1 MNNSKSHPFTFL
13 LLVLLLGSCSKKE
26 TYYTT
31 EELQLKTDSI
41 IRSKTAALEKAAK
54 EDFNRRL
61 PIELKVKL
69 DSIFQVSYDIPP
81 APKIQKADG
90 ADDTAGSTRRSPGD
104 SDASEATTEGS

>member
-41 IRSKTAALEKAAK
+41 IRSKIAILEQAAK
-54 EDFNRRL
+54 EDLNRRL

-81 APKIQKADG
+81 APTLQAADG
-90 ADDTAGSTRRSPGD
+90 TDDTAGVRRSPGD
-104 SDASEATTEGS
+104 GNASEATTEGS